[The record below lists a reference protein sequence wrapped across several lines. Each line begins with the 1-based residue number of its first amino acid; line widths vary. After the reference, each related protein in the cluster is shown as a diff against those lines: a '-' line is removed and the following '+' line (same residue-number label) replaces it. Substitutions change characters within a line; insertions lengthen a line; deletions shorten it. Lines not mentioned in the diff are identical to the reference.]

1 MTERHEVHAQWA
13 DAGLVLYPESPV
25 PLYVQLAAAIRRRIA
40 WWELQAG
47 ALLPSEPTF
56 AEMHGL
62 SRETVNR
69 AYRLLREAGV
79 IRAKRGVGWFVAK
92 ALPVSYVPVPP
103 GSRVYMRNVLP
114 GDVLGSPQPP
124 PVLLATALIVEEPGK
139 PPVAYDP
146 MATVAVAQAGPDSRA
161 CQEVG

>member
-1 MTERHEVHAQWA
+1 MTERQEVHAQWA
-13 DAGLVLYPESPV
+13 DAGLVLYPEAPV

-40 WWELQAG
+40 WWDIQAG
-47 ALLPSEPTF
+47 VLLPSEPMF

-79 IRAKRGVGWFVAK
+79 IKAKRGVGWFVVE
-92 ALPVSYVPVPP
+92 ALPTSYVQVPP
-103 GSRVYMRNVLP
+103 GSKVYMRNMLP
-114 GDVLGSPQPP
+114 GDLQGTPQPP

-146 MATVAVAQAGPDSRA
+146 MATVAIAAS
-161 CQEVG
+161 E